1 MEKLKDWSSLI
12 EQKMTC
18 FVVVDRLKNAI
29 SNVKKKEEAKEEY
42 IIQRKMFRRRIKD
55 ELKIQEMK
63 LQMKSKGYKK
73 RDKIVNKERVK
84 LSKLVKTNF
93 DGTSLDWFLFWKE
106 FESEIEKA
114 GIGHVGKF
122 SYPKELLIRREGL
135 LNDGLPFT
143 SESYSIGK
151 SILLGTFGKS
161 TKTTAAYIQYITAMP
176 VIQSSHPNQIQYFE
190 ETLVISIHAL
200 GTMNKLKELDG
211 YARLTLVK
219 LLIICTDLG
228 RIDEDWQECTSPQY
242 LTH

>member
-1 MEKLKDWSSLI
+1 MEKPKDWPSLI

-18 FVVVDRLKNAI
+18 FDVVDRLKNAI
-29 SNVKKKEEAKEEY
+29 SNVKEKEVAKEEY
-42 IIQRKMFRRRIKD
+42 IIQRKMFRRRMKD

-84 LSKLVKTNF
+84 LSKLVKTKF

-135 LNDGLPFT
+135 RNDGLPFT
-143 SESYSIGK
+143 SESYSRDK
-151 SILLGTFGKS
+151 SILLGAFGKS
-161 TKTTAAYIQYITAMP
+161 TKTAAAYIQCITAMP
-176 VIQSSHPNQIQYFE
+176 VI
-190 ETLVISIHAL
+190 
-200 GTMNKLKELDG
+200 
-211 YARLTLVK
+211 
-219 LLIICTDLG
+219 
-228 RIDEDWQECTSPQY
+228 
-242 LTH
+242 